1 MDSEAATQIAELLE
15 RQHGLIARFQAREAG
30 LSDTELAR
38 LLRRREW
45 HRRLP
50 GVYSDHNG
58 PLTWTQRA
66 WAAVLSTWPAALAG
80 SSALRAF
87 EGPGRRDNDDEAA
100 IHVVVAR
107 DRRLPMRSGVVI
119 HRSAHLDERVQ
130 WNLSPPRT
138 RYHETVL
145 DLAAGAKDDLAAVA
159 VLADA
164 CGSRR
169 TTAQRLLDTLDRRD
183 RIPRREWLEAV
194 LGDVASGAC
203 SVLERGYLELVERAH
218 GLPVG
223 VRQVPRLS
231 SEGQTWQDVLYDELG
246 VAVELDG
253 RAFHSSATA
262 RDRDLERDLDNAVEQ
277 QRTTIRLGYGQVFGR
292 PCRTAGRLA
301 KLFNRRGWPGEPS
314 RCALCGAEH
323 EAA

>member
-1 MDSEAATQIAELLE
+1 
-15 RQHGLIARFQAREAG
+15 
-30 LSDTELAR
+30 
-38 LLRRREW
+38 
-45 HRRLP
+45 
-50 GVYSDHNG
+50 
-58 PLTWTQRA
+58 
-66 WAAVLSTWPAALAG
+66 
-80 SSALRAF
+80 
-87 EGPGRRDNDDEAA
+87 
-100 IHVVVAR
+100 
-107 DRRLPMRSGVVI
+107 
-119 HRSAHLDERVQ
+119 
-130 WNLSPPRT
+130 
-138 RYHETVL
+138 
-145 DLAAGAKDDLAAVA
+145 
-159 VLADA
+159 
-164 CGSRR
+164 
-169 TTAQRLLDTLDRRD
+169 
-183 RIPRREWLEAV
+183 V

-301 KLFNRRGWPGEPS
+301 KLFDRRGWPGEPS